1 MLRHIFCDLDG
12 TLYNGEITEKDIEA
26 IKFAKDNGITF
37 SIATGRVFDHCKS
50 IIEDVDVDGYLICEN
65 GSYIFDRDHKC
76 IYKGTISD
84 SNIKKIIKI
93 FRSLDYVDPENDV
106 IYFKYNGQI
115 VLSRECDASA
125 YFSKGYSVDEM
136 ILDKDTYEDSVGNIG
151 VLSYDM
157 DKLKMMVAEFASK
170 LSEFD
175 VYISSE
181 TTLNIVPKG
190 ISKFEA
196 IKNVC
201 KREGI
206 SLNEVVTIGDS
217 PNDISMLQNIDIS
230 FSMYNSVEEVKASAS
245 FETPSVSDAIKMV
258 IDLNNEEQE

>member
-12 TLYNGEITEKDIEA
+12 TLYNGGITEKDIEA
-26 IKFAKDNGITF
+26 IKLAKDSGITF
-37 SIATGRVFDHCKS
+37 SVATGRVFEHCKS

-65 GSYIFDRDHKC
+65 GSYIYDREYNC

-84 SNIKKIIKI
+84 ASIKKIVNI
-93 FRSLDYVDPENDV
+93 FRSLDYVNGDEDV
-106 IYFKYNGQI
+106 IYFKYNGRI
-115 VLSRECDASA
+115 VLSSECDAST
-125 YFSKGYSVDEM
+125 YFSKGYDVEHD
-136 ILDKDTYEDSVGNIG
+136 ILDREEYNDAVGNIG
-151 VLSYDM
+151 VLSYNM
-157 DKLKMMVAEFASK
+157 EKLKRMVEDFSAS

-201 KREGI
+201 KREGLPLSDI
-206 SLNEVVTIGDS
+206 VTIGDS
-217 PNDISMLQNIDIS
+217 PNDISMLKNVDIS
-230 FSMYNSVEEVKASAS
+230 FSMYNSSDEVKAVAR